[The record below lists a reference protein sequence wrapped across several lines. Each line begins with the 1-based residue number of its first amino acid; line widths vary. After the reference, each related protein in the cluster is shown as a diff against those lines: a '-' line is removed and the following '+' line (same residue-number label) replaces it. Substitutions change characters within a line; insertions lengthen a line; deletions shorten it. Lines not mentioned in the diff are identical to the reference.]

1 MKKLYFDDCRI
12 PCSNSLCD
20 FLIATTIN
28 ELKENNKFICAKC
41 STVNTVNSEQ
51 VIKKH
56 KDMMERLNL
65 LRGN

>member
-1 MKKLYFDDCRI
+1 MKKLYFYNCRI
-12 PCSNSLCD
+12 PCSNSECD

-28 ELKENNKFICAKC
+28 ELKENNKFVCTKC
-41 STVNTVNSEQ
+41 STVTTVDIEQ

-56 KDMMERLNL
+56 REMMERLNL